1 MIILLLY
8 RFRIVLSVELSCAVS
23 KKCSLMRLLNDC
35 KFFFFFCK
43 DNSDST
49 YVHNVQLKNTKTKK
63 K

>member
-35 KFFFFFCK
+35 KFFFFFAK
-43 DNSDST
+43 ITATQHMFTT
-49 YVHNVQLKNTKTKK
+49 YN
-63 K
+63 